1 MSQALAHQHVADYL
15 VSLCDMIS
23 LPVMIKVINA
33 TLRPLVV
40 VRIPEVDDMIERVQE
55 KVEASKGSN
64 SRSEAN

>member
-1 MSQALAHQHVADYL
+1 
-15 VSLCDMIS
+15 MIS

-40 VRIPEVDDMIERVQE
+40 VRITEVDDMIERVQE